1 MSWPVKP
8 AVLAA
13 LTLVVAL
20 AGRSGYGADPAGPL
34 VGIGGAATTSSAIN
48 NLPDMGSTANAM
60 VGRTEEYQ
68 VGRMIVKNLRDENQI
83 LEDPEVSE
91 YVQSI
96 GSRIASEAQDGNQN
110 FAFFVVRDPQIN
122 AFALPGGFIGIN
134 SGLYTTTTT
143 ESQLGSVLAHEIGH
157 VSQRHIARAVQ
168 AQSRQSL
175 STMAAMLG
183 AILIGAAAGGDAAGG
198 LIAIA
203 QGTAMQQQINF
214 TRMEEFEADR
224 VGIGYLAAAGYDPG
238 AMPEFFSTMSR
249 NEGPLANEGIPEL
262 LRSHPVNSI
271 RIAESRSRAAQL
283 ARSRHVDSVG
293 YGLIRERIRVIAA
306 QDSDQRP
313 YYERMRANGDKSL
326 AVRYGSALADLKAG
340 QSERAVEEL
349 RELLAKNP
357 TITLLHSA
365 LGQAQMAAGQN
376 EAALATFAKA
386 NALFP
391 RNVPIAVR
399 YGEALIK
406 ADKPEQAHQLL
417 LDVFNNV
424 TPTPEQIH
432 LTALAASAAGDTGD
446 AYYYMSEYHLASG
459 DLGLASQQLELA
471 LAAPKLTPVQR
482 KRFQARLEEIRGYL
496 REQRRPRA
504 QQASSG
510 DGR

>member
-1 MSWPVKP
+1 MKAGLLS
-8 AVLAA
+8 
-13 LTLVVAL
+13 VVAL
-20 AGRSGYGADPAGPL
+20 MVLISGRAGAADLPPGPL
-34 VGIGGAATTSSAIN
+34 VGPGIGPPPSAIN
-48 NLPDMGSTANAM
+48 NLPDMGSSANVM
-60 VGRTEEYQ
+60 VGRSEEYQ

-96 GSRIASEAQDGNQN
+96 GARIASEAQDGNQN
-110 FAFFVVRDPQIN
+110 FQFFVVRDSQIN
-122 AFALPGGFIGIN
+122 AFALPGGFIGVN
-134 SGLYTTTTT
+134 SGLYTMTTS

-157 VSQRHIARAVQ
+157 VAQRHIARAVQ

-175 STMAAMLG
+175 STMAAVLG

-198 LIAIA
+198 LIAMA

-214 TRMEEFEADR
+214 TRMEESEADR

-249 NEGPLANEGIPEL
+249 IDGLPNEGIPEL
-262 LRSHPVNSI
+262 LLSHPVNSI
-271 RIAESRSRAAQL
+271 RIAETRARAAQL
-283 ARSRHVDSVG
+283 AQVKHVDTIG

-306 QDSDQRP
+306 PDVDQRG

-326 AVRYGSALADLKAG
+326 ALRYGSALADLKAG
-340 QSERAVEEL
+340 DNERAVSEL
-349 RELLAKNP
+349 RELQAKNP

-365 LGQAQMAAGQN
+365 LGQAQMAAGQD

-406 ADKPEQAHQLL
+406 AGKPQQAHQLL
-417 LDVFNNV
+417 LDVFNNT

-432 LTALAASAAGDTGD
+432 LNALAASAAGETGD
-446 AYYYMSEYHLASG
+446 AYYYMSEYHIASG

-471 LAAPKLTPVQR
+471 LAAPKLTLVQR
-482 KRFQARLEEIRGYL
+482 KRFQARLDEIRGYL

-504 QQASSG
+504 QQASNG
-510 DGR
+510 P